1 MTSAF
6 HRSLIGLLGSA
17 LCTGSMS
24 FAQADPLPIP
34 SVDYSI
40 KATMTGGMTMISR
53 HSNGKLRVDVQPPGM
68 PQPMTSYFDLRTR
81 KGVSVM
87 SVPGMA
93 PMAIE
98 MELDD
103 KGGHGVAT
111 GTGQRVG
118 SATIAGEACD
128 LWQVEPTDTEDKT
141 ADTVSCVT
149 ADGIPLRV
157 EATVNGKRETVFEAT
172 EISRAPVD
180 AKLMTPPANAKPMQ
194 LPKGMMP
201 PFK

>member
-1 MTSAF
+1 MTSAI
-6 HRSLIGLLGSA
+6 HRSFIGLFGIS
-17 LCTGSMS
+17 LCAGT
-24 FAQADPLPIP
+24 AYADPLPIP
-34 SVDYSI
+34 SADYSV

-53 HSNGKLRVDVQPPGM
+53 HSRGKLRVDMQPPGM
-68 PQPMTSYFDLRTR
+68 PQPMVAYFDLRTR

-93 PMAIE
+93 PMAME
-98 MELDD
+98 MELDS

-111 GTGQRVG
+111 GSGRRVG
-118 SATIAGEACD
+118 SATIAGERCD
-128 LWQVEPTDTEDKT
+128 LWRIEPTNAEEKS

-157 EATVNGKRETVFEAT
+157 EATVNGKRETIFQAT
-172 EISRAPVD
+172 EVSRAPID
-180 AKLMTPPANAKPMQ
+180 AKLMTPPSNVKPMQ

-201 PFK
+201 PIK